1 MELQHPDRF
10 FRTARRVIHPN
21 TMSQQHVDG
30 MNTIIKSWQGEDI
43 RDIAYI
49 LATAWRECRFDLS
62 IREIGKGKGKPYG
75 RPDPETGQTY
85 YGRGPVQLTWKT
97 NYEKFTKLLKM
108 DLVNKPDQV
117 LIPAIGVQVMFIGM
131 TRGLFTGKKLSN
143 YIKTAEAFNDD
154 RQDAFNARRTVNGV
168 DAAREIE
175 VDYYI
180 FKLALL
186 EAVYGY

>member
-1 MELQHPDRF
+1 M
-10 FRTARRVIHPN
+10 
-21 TMSQQHVDG
+21 
-30 MNTIIKSWQGEDI
+30 
-43 RDIAYI
+43 
-49 LATAWRECRFDLS
+49 
-62 IREIGKGKGKPYG
+62 
-75 RPDPETGQTY
+75 
-85 YGRGPVQLTWKT
+85 
-97 NYEKFTKLLKM
+97 
-108 DLVNKPDQV
+108 
-117 LIPAIGVQVMFIGM
+117 QVMFIGM